1 MSIDLLLLFFFVL
14 RFFLS
19 LSDSEESP
27 EESELEE
34 SDLCLFFLAAMSL
47 RSFSLLSS
55 PSEES
60 PLPFPVDEPEPDEEL
75 EESFFFRF
83 RFLFS
88 SAEEESLFSLRG
100 GALSFSSSDES
111 CRSLALAFGVV
122 SGESG
127 SF

>member
-14 RFFLS
+14 RFLLS
-19 LSDSEESP
+19 SSDSEESP

-34 SDLCLFFLAAMSL
+34 SDICLFLAAMSL
-47 RSFSLLSS
+47 RSFSLSS
-55 PSEES
+55 CPSEES
-60 PLPFPVDEPEPDEEL
+60 PLPFPDDEPEPDEEL

-83 RFLFS
+83 RLF

-100 GALSFSSSDES
+100 GGRSSSSDES
-111 CRSLALAFGVV
+111 CRGLALAFGAV

-127 SF
+127 SS

>member
-1 MSIDLLLLFFFVL
+1 MSIDLLLLFFLVL
-14 RFFLS
+14 RFLLS
-19 LSDSEESP
+19 SSDSEESP
-27 EESELEE
+27 EESEFDE
-34 SDLCLFFLAAMSL
+34 SDLCLFLAATSL

-60 PLPFPVDEPEPDEEL
+60 PLPFSDDEPEPDEEL

-83 RFLFS
+83 RLF

-100 GALSFSSSDES
+100 GARSFSSSDES
-111 CRSLALAFGVV
+111 CRGLALAFGVV

-127 SF
+127 SFW